1 MSLYIENSLKTFIN
15 NYNDYVKI
23 NNLLDT
29 ISNQATKK
37 KIIIKDNKIINN
49 IPNPLIKYKINK
61 TSQYNKNNDESY
73 VLSSEN
79 IINSDSI
86 LYYSKREIN
95 IIRKNID
102 FNNYMQCND
111 IINLKKNQIVSIK
124 LINFELLKNKLIKY
138 DFLINFLS
146 YIKNKDIINNISSY
160 LDKDLKFY
168 KDAVSNLHNILIKYK
183 ESNINSNYIMLEQS
197 FLDKLIIN
205 YYNFLKCL

>member
-1 MSLYIENSLKTFIN
+1 MSIYIENSLKKFIN
-15 NYNDYVKI
+15 DYNDYIKI

-29 ISNQATKK
+29 ISNQAKKK

-49 IPNPLIKYKINK
+49 ILNPLVKYKINK
-61 TSQYNKNNDESY
+61 TSQYNKINDESY
-73 VLSSEN
+73 ILSTEN

-111 IINLKKNQIVSIK
+111 IINLKKNQIVSNN

-138 DFLINFLS
+138 DFLINFSS
-146 YIKNKDIINNISSY
+146 YIKNKDIIDNISSY

-168 KDAVSNLHNILIKYK
+168 KDSVSNLHNILIKYK
-183 ESNINSNYIMLEQS
+183 ESNTNSNYILLEQS
-197 FLDKLIIN
+197 FLDKLMIN
-205 YYNFLKCL
+205 YFNFLKCL